1 MAEIEAL
8 CMTCKHD
15 DDAEGKQV
23 MTNVSIEESDGRYSA
38 RGECPNCG
46 SNMFKFMS
54 QDDAQAFAEE
64 ESIEIEHVS
73 DDEE

>member
-15 DDAEGKQV
+15 DEAEGKKN
-23 MTNVSIEESDGRYSA
+23 MTNVRIEEDGGRYSA
-38 RGECPNCG
+38 RGECPDCS

-54 QDDAQAFAEE
+54 KDDAEEFAEGE
-64 ESIEIEHVS
+64 GIDVENVG
-73 DDEE
+73 DDE

>member
-15 DDAEGKQV
+15 DDREGKKN
-23 MTNVSIEESDGRYSA
+23 MTNVRIEEKGGRFSA
-38 RGECPNCG
+38 RGECPDCG

-54 QDDAQAFAEE
+54 EDDAQNFAE
-64 ESIEIEHVS
+64 SNDIEVEHVS
-73 DDEE
+73 DDE